1 MPRKRRMKSSTG
13 IYHVMVK
20 GINKEKIF
28 NQNREKSYFKKIIL
42 KHLEKYAVE
51 IYGYCIMSNHA
62 HFIIRAELQTLSYFM
77 AAILAEYAS
86 YYNYKH
92 RRNGH
97 VFQNR
102 FNSEC
107 IEDANY
113 YWTCLRY
120 IHLNPVKAG
129 MIKNVEQ
136 YKYSSISEYLCNINI
151 LICRHAMDL
160 FRDKFNNNINF
171 LDYHRDSGEEFFI
184 DVKNEI
190 ELQKV
195 DIAIRVAKRMS
206 KHKQLKIVHQ
216 IFEES
221 LHREEYIL
229 ELQKKLNICQKD
241 AKDLCEKVRN
251 LIE

>member
-1 MPRKRRMKSSTG
+1 MPRKRRLESSTG
-13 IYHVMVK
+13 MYHIMVK

-28 NQNREKSYFKKIIL
+28 NQNREKSYLKKIIL

-62 HFIIRAELQTLSYFM
+62 HFIIRAEIQTLSFFM

-92 RRNGH
+92 KRNGH

-107 IEDANY
+107 IEDSNY

-120 IHLNPVKAG
+120 IHLNPVKAR
-129 MIKNVEQ
+129 MVQKVER
-136 YKYSSISEYLCNINI
+136 YKYSSMVEYINNSDV
-151 LICRHAMDL
+151 LICRQAI
-160 FRDKFNNNINF
+160 DKVREEFINNQTF
-171 LDYHRDSGEEFFI
+171 LDYHGELGENIFI
-184 DVKNEI
+184 DIKEEI
-190 ELQKV
+190 EMQKV
-195 DIAIRVAKRMS
+195 EVAVKIAKRIS
-206 KHKQLKIVHQ
+206 DKKQLKVIHR
-216 IFEES
+216 IFEEQPYR
-221 LHREEYIL
+221 LEYMM
-229 ELQKKLNICQKD
+229 ELQRILKITQKD